1 MSARQS
7 FHLHFEEEI
16 ILRNIHRR
24 KVEFSRSC
32 RSPGTTYEQL
42 PFVFRVQVQ
51 QNITGHETG
60 LHPESTAQTCFFV
73 TGKHTF
79 YRAVGNIRS
88 VQQGQLHRHAY
99 PVVGTQRRPVRT
111 QPISINQRTNRVFFK
126 IELHLTVLLA
136 NHIHV
141 AL

>member
-88 VQQGQLHRHAY
+88 VQQG
-99 PVVGTQRRPVRT
+99 TQRRPVRT